1 MSTNPNAQSGTLH
14 YPQGRGHGTGRRP
27 LSMLPAWYAQAIGK
41 PTPRIFSQAAE
52 YARWNLIWPQLL
64 ILILLPLILGGI
76 RLLFGGTAGNVNPNS
91 NILFGAINILTIGIS
106 FGATII
112 KAFFVP
118 IVFFIVATL
127 QYVIAHIF
135 GGRGRY
141 RQQCF
146 AMLLY
151 QLPLTL
157 ISTAIIAVLVI
168 LHISTFIISPI
179 LAIVFFCYSI
189 IINIVAV
196 SGVHNIS
203 QNKAIATVLVPY
215 ILGIILLSVAVSAI
229 AHTLFNV
236 AHP

>member
-1 MSTNPNAQSGTLH
+1 MSTNPNAQSGTLR
-14 YPQGRGHGTGRRP
+14 YPQGGRHGAGRKP

-41 PTPRIFSQAAE
+41 PTPRIFAQAAE
-52 YARWNLIWPQLL
+52 YARWSLIWPQLL

-76 RLLFGGTAGNVNPNS
+76 RLLFGGTSSNVNPSS

-118 IVFFIVATL
+118 IVFFINATL
-127 QYVIAHIF
+127 QYAIAHIF

-141 RQQCF
+141 AQQCF

-157 ISTAIIAVLVI
+157 ISTAIIAVFVI
-168 LHISTFIISPI
+168 LHISTFVISPI
-179 LAIVFFCYSI
+179 IAIVFFCYSV
-189 IINIVAV
+189 IINTVAV

-203 QNKAIATVLVPY
+203 QNKATATVLIPY
-215 ILGIILLSVAVSAI
+215 ILGIIILSITVSAI
-229 AHTLFNV
+229 AHTLFNA